1 MNRWNIQFPRLVG
14 CMKDRI
20 KDLSLGMEL
29 LGTWCERVPQIL
41 LICALAVFS
50 HFFLDAEGYNIFP

>member
-1 MNRWNIQFPRLVG
+1 
-14 CMKDRI
+14 MKDWI
-20 KDLSLGMEL
+20 KDLSLGMEV